1 RLAIDANRIDLS
13 LELPQ
18 RPCVINV
25 DPTRFVQVL
34 SNIIHNALK
43 FTPSH
48 GKIRVAAEMLP
59 VNGLADAQLALTVS
73 DTGMGISEEVL
84 PHVFELFAQG
94 EKGGAYGGLGIGL
107 ALAKRLVELH
117 GGTIDAYS
125 PGPGHGSTFMIKLPL
140 SRAAAVAAPPRAA
153 VQSIKCRAVIIDDN
167 RDAAET
173 ISMVIEQLGGVAR
186 TADNAI
192 TGLDTITEFQPDF
205 VFLDLDMP
213 GIDGYQACRQIR
225 SQPSSKNI
233 VIVALT
239 GWGQEHD
246 KERALKAGFDAHLTK
261 PVDPVAF
268 EELLAGSSR

>member
-1 RLAIDANRIDLS
+1 
-13 LELPQ
+13 
-18 RPCVINV
+18 
-25 DPTRFVQVL
+25 
-34 SNIIHNALK
+34 
-43 FTPSH
+43 
-48 GKIRVAAEMLP
+48 
-59 VNGLADAQLALTVS
+59 
-73 DTGMGISEEVL
+73 
-84 PHVFELFAQG
+84 
-94 EKGGAYGGLGIGL
+94 
-107 ALAKRLVELH
+107 
-117 GGTIDAYS
+117 
-125 PGPGHGSTFMIKLPL
+125 
-140 SRAAAVAAPPRAA
+140 
-153 VQSIKCRAVIIDDN
+153 
-167 RDAAET
+167 
-173 ISMVIEQLGGVAR
+173 VAR

-225 SQPSSKNI
+225 SQPSCKNI

>member
-1 RLAIDANRIDLS
+1 
-13 LELPQ
+13 
-18 RPCVINV
+18 
-25 DPTRFVQVL
+25 
-34 SNIIHNALK
+34 
-43 FTPSH
+43 
-48 GKIRVAAEMLP
+48 MLP

-117 GGTIDAYS
+117 GGTIEAYS
-125 PGPGHGSTFMIKLPL
+125 PGAGHGSTFMIKLPL
-140 SRAAAVAAPPRAA
+140 SRAAAVPTPARAE

-192 TGLDTITEFQPDF
+192 TGLDTITEFNPIRLPRPRHARHRRLPGVPADPQSAKQQEPRHR
-205 VFLDLDMP
+205 
-213 GIDGYQACRQIR
+213 GIDRVGPGARQGKGAQGRLRRASDEASR
-225 SQPSSKNI
+225 SRGI
-233 VIVALT
+233 
-239 GWGQEHD
+239 
-246 KERALKAGFDAHLTK
+246 
-261 PVDPVAF
+261 
-268 EELLAGSSR
+268 